1 MATILE
7 TPNSPAKLVVVVGE
21 TGSGKSALAMELAER
36 FDGELICAD
45 SRTVYK
51 GMDIGTAKPSVQ
63 EQARVKHHLLDIVEP
78 DQPFTA
84 VEFKRL
90 ANEAIDDISRRNKI
104 PIMVGGTGL
113 YISGVLFDFSFE
125 KDLPD
130 KKLLRSNTLILG
142 LRVPKDELKRRIQK
156 RTEQM
161 LKNGLEDEVRA
172 LSKKFGWHASAM
184 TGIGYREFQAYFAGL
199 QTLDKTAEKINTN
212 TMLYAKRQRTWLRPN
227 HSIQWLDDPENSVE
241 LVTTFLNKK

>member
-1 MATILE
+1 MATKLKV
-7 TPNSPAKLVVVVGE
+7 PALVVVVGE

-63 EQARVKHHLLDIVEP
+63 EQATVKHHLLNVIEP
-78 DQPFTA
+78 DEVFTA
-84 VEFKRL
+84 GEFKRL
-90 ANEAIDDISRRNKI
+90 ANQAISDISGRNKL
-104 PIMVGGTGL
+104 PILVGGTGL

-125 KDLPD
+125 KDVPD
-130 KKLLRSNTLILG
+130 QKTLRSNTLILG
-142 LRVPKDELKRRIQK
+142 LRVPKDVLKQRIQK
-156 RTEQM
+156 RTERM
-161 LKNGLEDEVRA
+161 FEKGLEDEVKR

-199 QTLDKTAEKINTN
+199 QTLKETAEKINSN
-212 TMLYAKRQRTWLRPN
+212 TMLYAKRQRTWFRPN
-227 HSIQWLDDPENSVE
+227 ESIHWLDDPKNSVE